1 MSFCHMRIARPV
13 SELETS
19 ASMYCAGL
27 GLQELGSF
35 TDHEGFSGIM
45 IRSADASWHLE
56 FTHCRHH
63 PVTPSPGDEDL
74 LVLYYPQRQAWEAQ
88 CSAMDAAGFLRV
100 TASTASLSSTATAI
114 APCCKTAPGA
124 WWAMSRMW
132 RRADDDRGWRQPLQ
146 KQLFTFGQTTFPS
159 VTDKTPSR
167 LASLLAARY
176 AKHPYVLTLYPYE
189 HFRQHHAA

>member
-1 MSFCHMRIARPV
+1 
-13 SELETS
+13 
-19 ASMYCAGL
+19 
-27 GLQELGSF
+27 
-35 TDHEGFSGIM
+35 
-45 IRSADASWHLE
+45 
-56 FTHCRHH
+56 
-63 PVTPSPGDEDL
+63 
-74 LVLYYPQRQAWEAQ
+74 
-88 CSAMDAAGFLRV
+88 
-100 TASTASLSSTATAI
+100 
-114 APCCKTAPGA
+114 
-124 WWAMSRMW
+124 MW